1 MGAGKIPESQKK
13 WPFTIRNRSC
23 IYFSDFYGKGNVHS
37 RIMKVLAI
45 ETSCDETAAAVV
57 RDGREVLSS
66 VVSSQV
72 DIHSKYGGVV
82 PEIASRKHVE
92 SIVPVILQAL
102 DNARL
107 DLGEIDG
114 IAVTRGPGLVGSLL
128 VGLSVAKSI
137 AFAKKKPLVG
147 VNHLEGHVAA
157 IFLSDRAPVFPFVAL
172 VVSGGHTI
180 VYLAR
185 DFQDFVLLGQTR
197 DDAAGEAFDK
207 AAKLLN
213 IGYPGGV
220 VIDRLAKSGNPQ
232 ALSFPRP
239 MRDSLNFSFSGVK
252 TSLLTYTRK
261 RERPIEEGEIPDI
274 VASYQ
279 EAIVDVLVEK
289 TMRAAALNNMPRVAV
304 VGGVAA
310 NSRLRSRFMEE
321 GQKRAIEVFI
331 PPPVLCTDN
340 AAMIAVVG
348 EHLLARGRRDGH
360 DLNAVS
366 RWPLETLL
374 K

>member
-1 MGAGKIPESQKK
+1 
-13 WPFTIRNRSC
+13 
-23 IYFSDFYGKGNVHS
+23 
-37 RIMKVLAI
+37 MKVLAI

-92 SIVPVILQAL
+92 SIVPVVLQAL
-102 DNARL
+102 ENARL
-107 DLGEIDG
+107 ELGDMDG

-128 VGLSVAKSI
+128 VGLSVAKAV
-137 AFAKKKPLVG
+137 AFTNKKPMVG

-157 IFLSDRAPVFPFVAL
+157 VFLSDRTPAFPFVAL

-207 AAKLLN
+207 AAKLLD

-220 VIDRLAKSGNPQ
+220 VIDRLAKSGNPR
-232 ALSFPRP
+232 ALNFPRP
-239 MRDSLNFSFSGVK
+239 MRDSLDFSFSGVK
-252 TSLLTYTRK
+252 TALLTYTRK
-261 RERPIEEGEIPDI
+261 RERPIAEGEIPDV

-289 TMRAAALNNMPRVAV
+289 TMRAAELNGMTRVAV

-310 NSRLRSRFMEE
+310 NSRLRQRFMEE
-321 GQKRAIEVFI
+321 GQRRSVEVFI

-348 EHLLARGRRDGH
+348 EHLLARGRRDGY

-366 RWPLETLL
+366 RWPLEQLA